1 MRGCVRSSSR
11 RQRRPQ
17 HPREPSAGPASA
29 RPAAA
34 AALSVPA
41 TVSPKQLPLS
51 GQAKFHDCLL
61 LSFLLLFQLLLLPL
75 PSRCGKP
82 LTQLTL
88 ARLRTVS
95 SALYLA
101 APAALRQ
108 SCRAL
113 HLSPPATSL
122 GFWSAP
128 PPRSTPLEL
137 RPSALAGQWPSPL
150 ASPSSRVLPLL
161 LRVDDAEDAL
171 V

>member
-95 SALYLA
+95 SVLYLA

-108 SCRAL
+108 SCSAL
-113 HLSPPATSL
+113 HLSPPPPP
-122 GFWSAP
+122 SAP
-128 PPRSTPLEL
+128 GASR
-137 RPSALAGQWPSPL
+137 RPAALPWSCAL
-150 ASPSSRVLPLL
+150 VPLL
-161 LRVDDAEDAL
+161 GSGFPPSLSHPPASCHCCSG
-171 V
+171 

>member
-95 SALYLA
+95 SALYLV

-108 SCRAL
+108 SCSAL
-113 HLSPPATSL
+113 HLSPPPPP
-122 GFWSAP
+122 SAP
-128 PPRSTPLEL
+128 GASRHPAALPWSCALVPLL
-137 RPSALAGQWPSPL
+137 GSGFPPL
-150 ASPSSRVLPLL
+150 ALPSSRVLPLL

>member
-34 AALSVPA
+34 TAALSVPA

-51 GQAKFHDCLL
+51 GLAKFHDCLL

-108 SCRAL
+108 SCVAL
-113 HLSPPATSL
+113 HLSPPL
-122 GFWSAP
+122 P
-128 PPRSTPLEL
+128 PPSASEASRRPAALSWSCALVPLL
-137 RPSALAGQWPSPL
+137 GSGHPPP
-150 ASPSSRVLPLL
+150 PSSRALPLL

>member
-11 RQRRPQ
+11 RPRRPQ
-17 HPREPSAGPASA
+17 HPREPSSGPASA
-29 RPAAA
+29 RPAAAA

-51 GQAKFHDCLL
+51 GPAKFHDCLL

-101 APAALRQ
+101 APAALGQ
-108 SCRAL
+108 SCSAP
-113 HLSPPATSL
+113 HLSPL
-122 GFWSAP
+122 P
-128 PPRSTPLEL
+128 PPSASGASRRPAALPWSCALVPLL
-137 RPSALAGQWPSPL
+137 GSGLPPSPPHPP
-150 ASPSSRVLPLL
+150 ASCHCCSG
-161 LRVDDAEDAL
+161 
-171 V
+171 